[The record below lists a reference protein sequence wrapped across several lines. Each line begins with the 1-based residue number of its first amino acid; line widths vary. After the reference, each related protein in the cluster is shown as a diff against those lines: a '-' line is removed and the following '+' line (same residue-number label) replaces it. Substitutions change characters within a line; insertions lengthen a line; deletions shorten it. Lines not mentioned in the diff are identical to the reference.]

1 MAVDLSSFGGVIG
14 DLVKNLPTNND
25 IASQVATGAIASVLL
40 AGLKSQAGQ
49 DALDPLH
56 LIHPAG
62 GSTVVGKS
70 ISSAAFNALSPTDK
84 TAVLAAGYVI
94 AG

>member
-1 MAVDLSSFGGVIG
+1 MVDLSSFGGIVG

-25 IASQVATGAIASVLL
+25 IANQVATGAIASVLL
-40 AGLKSQAGQ
+40 AGLKSQSGQ
-49 DALDPLH
+49 DAIDPLH
-56 LIHPAG
+56 LIHPQG

-70 ISSAAFNALSPTDK
+70 ITAAAFGALPPDAQAK
-84 TAVLAAGYVI
+84 ILAAGYVI

>member
-1 MAVDLSSFGGVIG
+1 MVDLSSFGGIVG

-25 IASQVATGAIASVLL
+25 IANQVATGAIASVLL
-40 AGLKSQAGQ
+40 AGLKSQSGQ
-49 DALDPLH
+49 DAIDPLH

-62 GSTVVGKS
+62 GGSTVVGKS
-70 ISSAAFNALSPTDK
+70 ITAAAFGALPPDAQAK
-84 TAVLAAGYVI
+84 ILAAGYVI